1 MPDETISEAVAAN
14 AENRPDTYETPD
26 KGAYK
31 VKLETFEGPLDLL
44 LFLIK
49 KEEIN
54 IYDIPIARITEQYLV
69 YLNLMEEL
77 DIAVAGEFLVMAA
90 TLIHIKSRMLLP
102 PDPSAAPEALEDP
115 RQELVERLLEHQKF
129 KQAASML

>member
-1 MPDETISEAVAAN
+1 MPNDIISKSAA
-14 AENRPDTYETPD
+14 AAPTQGTEDRAYKSTD
-26 KGAYK
+26 KGDYK
-31 VKLETFEGPLDLL
+31 IKLEEIEGPLDLL
-44 LFLIK
+44 LYLIK

-90 TLIHIKSRMLLP
+90 TLIHIKSRLLLP
-102 PDPSAAPEALEDP
+102 PDPTVSPEALEDP
-115 RQELVERLLEHQKF
+115 RQELVERLL
-129 KQAASML
+129 